1 LRDRWKDASAI
12 PPPRPA
18 DLLRA
23 ERCVEKDVR
32 VLLWRVVRM
41 SSVTAAREKRS
52 AGESCGREFEVEDG
66 AVEWGV
72 GGRKDEARDW
82 ADLEWRREEDG
93 GWRVFVGDML
103 KDVVEGEEGGIEMVV
118 EEADEE
124 EVEEEEMKVLALD
137 LRGQKDGRC
146 FFVVD
151 GFVFGLAVASVA
163 ADDADDDPAE
173 EEDEEK
179 AKEKRDGEPGSPMRM
194 TVPFDAAESGRGFS
208 VEEGGLSFRGD
219 RASRA
224 GFVLRFV
231 RPPDWRR
238 VWVGGGGFWGAAGA
252 EGRTQRSGAE

>member
-1 LRDRWKDASAI
+1 
-12 PPPRPA
+12 
-18 DLLRA
+18 
-23 ERCVEKDVR
+23 
-32 VLLWRVVRM
+32 M
-41 SSVTAAREKRS
+41 
-52 AGESCGREFEVEDG
+52 
-66 AVEWGV
+66 
-72 GGRKDEARDW
+72 
-82 ADLEWRREEDG
+82 
-93 GWRVFVGDML
+93 
-103 KDVVEGEEGGIEMVV
+103 EMVV
-118 EEADEE
+118 EEAEEE
-124 EVEEEEMKVLALD
+124 EVEEEERRDLALD

-163 ADDADDDPAE
+163 AAADVDDDVAE
-173 EEDEEK
+173 EEDEEEK

-252 EGRTQRSGAE
+252 GGRIQRSGAE